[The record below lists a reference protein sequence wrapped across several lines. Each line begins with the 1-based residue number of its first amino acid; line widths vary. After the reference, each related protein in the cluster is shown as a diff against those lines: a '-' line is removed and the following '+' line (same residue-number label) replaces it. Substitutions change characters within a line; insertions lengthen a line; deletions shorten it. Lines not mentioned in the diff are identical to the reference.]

1 MKKEKIEEYF
11 EEGDNKMEDEILEVK
26 NEEVK
31 ETGLMIKNFG
41 EMEQVTRKSKT
52 NVFTTITDPKVI
64 FNLQNE
70 CDYKINDCKGEVV
83 RVKDV
88 LIKVIETPLAEPEV
102 NEETGEVRDKEYKKV
117 CILIDDNKKSYV
129 TGSKMFT
136 NQMMDYINMFGVKPI
151 EDGLEI
157 KIVEKSV
164 KGSNNKSLGFELV

>member
-1 MKKEKIEEYF
+1 MEEV
-11 EEGDNKMEDEILEVK
+11 I
-26 NEEVK
+26 EEVK
-31 ETGLMIKNFG
+31 EEQETGLMIKKFG
-41 EMEQVTRKSKT
+41 EMEQVASRSKT

-70 CDYKINDCKGEVV
+70 CDYKINDCKGKMI

-102 NEETGEVRDKEYKKV
+102 NEETGEVKDKEYKKV
-117 CILIDDNKKSYV
+117 CILIDDNGKSYV

-136 NQMMDYINMFGVKPI
+136 NQMMNYINMFGVKSI
-151 EDGLEI
+151 EEGLEI

-164 KGSNNKSLGFELV
+164 KGSSNKSLGFELV

>member
-1 MKKEKIEEYF
+1 MKKEIKKDEDLEMEE
-11 EEGDNKMEDEILEVK
+11 EILEVK
-26 NEEVK
+26 DEEVK

-41 EMEQVTRKSKT
+41 EMEHVTSRSKIS
-52 NVFTTITDPKVI
+52 VFTTINDQKVI

-70 CDYKINDCKGEVV
+70 CDYKINECKGEMI

-102 NEETGEVRDKEYKKV
+102 NEETGEVRDKEFKKV
-117 CILIDDNKKSYV
+117 CILIDDNGKSYV

-136 NQMMDYINMFGVKPI
+136 NQMMNYINMFGVKPI